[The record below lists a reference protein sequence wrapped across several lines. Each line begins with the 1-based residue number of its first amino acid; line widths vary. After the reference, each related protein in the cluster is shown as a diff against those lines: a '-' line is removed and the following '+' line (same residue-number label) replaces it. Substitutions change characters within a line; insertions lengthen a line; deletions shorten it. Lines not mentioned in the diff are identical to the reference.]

1 MRLPIESIKNINE
14 KTPLIKPK
22 KKMKLTKVF
31 YGLKNK
37 MIKRISKPRK
47 KY

>member
-1 MRLPIESIKNINE
+1 MRLPPDSIKNINE

-22 KKMKLTKVF
+22 KKINLSKVF
-31 YGLKNK
+31 YGLKK
-37 MIKRISKPRK
+37 LKKQLRK

>member
-22 KKMKLTKVF
+22 TKNKMKITKVF
-31 YGLKNK
+31 YGLKK
-37 MIKRISKPRK
+37 QKKQLRK